1 MIATIYVPR
10 TELGSGPVLEQTLL
24 ALEFNYL
31 VLNPRSTTFHVPN
44 LEKLVIATA
53 VPET

>member
-10 TELGSGPVLEQTLL
+10 RELGSGPVLEQTLL

-31 VLNPRSTTFHVPN
+31 VLNPRSTMFHVPN
-44 LEKLVIATA
+44 LEKLVIAIA